1 SSIISAVYGPTGPP
15 RVLWRVLVDAKRV
28 AGEVN
33 LMDDA
38 ASFFEQVRTGDR
50 GAVSESLKRDR
61 SLVNAKNEKGVSA
74 ILMACYAG
82 QKEVRD
88 LLLQEGA
95 QLEVHEAVAAGQ
107 IKKVAEF
114 VERDASVARGFS
126 PDGF

>member
-1 SSIISAVYGPTGPP
+1 MRLSYHPSFRQFTGQ
-15 RVLWRVLVDAKRV
+15 LVHHACSGGYWWMRKEWS
-28 AGEVN
+28 GEVN

-38 ASFFEQVRTGDR
+38 ASFFEQVHTGDA

-95 QLEVHEAVAAGQ
+95 QLEAHEAVAVGQ
-107 IKKVAEF
+107 
-114 VERDASVARGFS
+114 
-126 PDGF
+126 